1 MGIMGFVLRTGARP
15 GAPIDPNR
23 VNAPLAPAAVH
34 SPQEP
39 GETPWRSTVPG
50 HGQLPVPPATSVR
63 RPETEYG
70 TAQRIMGIHAVR
82 GDNKDDPQRFEL
94 GPQSYE
100 ELRKAFP
107 ALRQPLSAT
116 PNYALTDGERIQGA
130 APGAIEAPVRA
141 AVSAEA
147 TGGM

>member
-1 MGIMGFVLRTGARP
+1 MAFVLRKTARP
-15 GAPIDPNR
+15 GEPIDPNR
-23 VNAPLAPAAVH
+23 VNAPQAPGAVR

-39 GETPWRSTVPG
+39 GETPYRSSVPE
-50 HGQLPVPPATSVR
+50 HGQLPVPPATDFT
-63 RPETEYG
+63 RPITEYG
-70 TAQRIMGIHAVR
+70 TAQHIMGIFAVR
-82 GDNKDDPQRFEL
+82 GDNEDDPQRFEL

-116 PNYALTDGERIQGA
+116 ANYALTDGERIQGA

-147 TGGM
+147 GAAT

>member
-1 MGIMGFVLRTGARP
+1 MGFVLRRKVRL
-15 GAPIDPNR
+15 GAPIEPGR
-23 VNAPLAPAAVH
+23 VYAPQTPGAIH

-39 GETPWRSTVPG
+39 GETMWRSTVPE
-50 HGQLPVPPATSVR
+50 HGQLPVPPATDFR
-63 RPETEYG
+63 RPITEYG
-70 TAQRIMGIHAVR
+70 TAQRIMGIYAVR
-82 GDNKDDPQRFEL
+82 GDNKDDPQRFEM

-107 ALRQPLSAT
+107 ALRQPLSTT
-116 PNYALTDGERIQGA
+116 PNYVLADGEHVEGA

-147 TGGM
+147 GAAR